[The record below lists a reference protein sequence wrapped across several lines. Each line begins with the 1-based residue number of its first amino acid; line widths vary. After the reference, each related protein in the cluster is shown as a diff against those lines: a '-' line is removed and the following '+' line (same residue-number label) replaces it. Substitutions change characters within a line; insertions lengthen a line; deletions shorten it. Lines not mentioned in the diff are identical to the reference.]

1 MPLMQFKYLALRYI
15 KLASKYQKDFPTN
28 KLKTDFF

>member
-15 KLASKYQKDFPTN
+15 KLASEYQKEVPN
-28 KLKTDFF
+28 KQVEN